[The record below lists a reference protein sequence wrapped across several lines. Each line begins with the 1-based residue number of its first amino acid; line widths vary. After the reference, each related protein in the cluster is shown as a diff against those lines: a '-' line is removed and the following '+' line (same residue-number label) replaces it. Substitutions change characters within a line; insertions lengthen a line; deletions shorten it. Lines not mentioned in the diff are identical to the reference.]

1 MKDIELLFQNIKTYS
16 ENGKPFLHKPL
27 LTIFA
32 LGQCYLEKYRMIPF
46 HEIDKRLT
54 NIFHKFYPEGLEK
67 NNTHYPFGRLE
78 NDKIWEVE
86 NSQYLSR
93 TSAGHLLKKEL
104 IEKNIHG
111 GFTENIYQTLIQ
123 DKELIMKITEQM
135 LNKFFPK
142 NQHDDIKES
151 VGLPQG
157 EITIEEMQ
165 YFKEDHQI
173 IQLLNQNEDNKNP
186 MHPNKNDFITYLNS
200 LHNLEASG
208 ANALAESQALNH
220 YFTELYQPFPVVD
233 DIFKALTSEKEVVVV
248 ISGHAGDGKSTIGLD
263 ILKHL
268 RKIPLDQPLDKAL
281 TELEEVQWTTA
292 QGSRPVFL
300 VKDMSELTAQTRL
313 DYIQQSFDSPG
324 SWLIISNTGP
334 LLNSL
339 QDYAALAG
347 DIESAILERLD
358 QVYTQGNLA
367 PNTLDQFPKPLVII
381 NMARINNTTIGAQ
394 LLTRMVHHSAWQHCT
409 GCTAEAACPLL
420 LNRRALLETGT
431 TAEDRVRWIYQRLNA
446 YEQRL
451 TMRQMV
457 AHLALSLTGGISCE
471 HAQSLVMASTDQDT
485 LANGSKA
492 LGKVVFSEGFFG
504 YREGKPWP
512 EAENLRAIALIR
524 RSIFGGPIAVDFERQ
539 FTADQDMNWIRLPDR
554 LSGLHERW
562 RSHTRDRAGV
572 LWRFAQ
578 RRLLYIFGTG
588 TDHDQARINLFL
600 DQFLQSPRLRDFDQ
614 WQRQGSFGAFDPIQQ
629 GKFCTI
635 CLRVLLEIFSGFS
648 AGQFQ
653 AEHDRLYLTLRRPD
667 QAVAQPTQL
676 VIAALSFDD
685 FELHYDSRTRQP
697 MLRFQSDKIALPLSL
712 PLLDYIQSRHA
723 GELGNEL
730 ARIHLAQL
738 EWFRAELLQL
748 TKNKNPSHIRLLQSG
763 VDGRVYL
770 HRYSLDE
777 KNQQLEIG

>member
-1 MKDIELLFQNIKTYS
+1 MKDIELLFQNIRTHS

-27 LTIFA
+27 LIVFA
-32 LGQCYLEKYRMIPF
+32 LGQCYLEKRRMISF

-78 NDKIWEVE
+78 NDKMWEVE

-93 TSAGHLLKKEL
+93 TSVGHLLKKEL

-111 GFTENIYQTLIQ
+111 GFTEEIYQTLIQ
-123 DKELIMKITEQM
+123 DKALIMNITKQL

-142 NQHDDIKES
+142 KQHDDIKES
-151 VGLPQG
+151 VGLPQD
-157 EITIEEMQ
+157 EIQ
-165 YFKEDHQI
+165 YCKENRQI
-173 IQLLNQNEDNKNP
+173 IQLLNQDSDNKKP
-186 MHPNKNDFITYLNS
+186 MHPNKNGFITYLNS

-220 YFTELYQPFPVVD
+220 YFAELYQAFPVVD
-233 DIFKALTSEKEVVVV
+233 DIFKALTSEKEAVVV

-263 ILKHL
+263 IFKHL
-268 RKIPLDQPLDKAL
+268 RKIPLDQPLHKPLA
-281 TELEEVQWTTA
+281 EFEEVEWTTP

-313 DYIQQSFDSPG
+313 NYIQHSFDSPG

-339 QDYAALAG
+339 QKYADDRHAG
-347 DIESAILERLD
+347 DVESAILERLD

-394 LLTRMVHHSAWQHCT
+394 LLTRIVHHSAWQHCT

-457 AHLALSLTGGISCE
+457 AHLALSLTGGMSCE
-471 HAQSLVMASTDQDT
+471 HAQAQLMAPTDQGA
-485 LANGSKA
+485 LENGSKA

-539 FTADQDMNWIRLPDR
+539 LTADQDLNWIRLPDS
-554 LSGLHERW
+554 LSALHTRW
-562 RSHTRDRAGV
+562 RSHTRDHAGV
-572 LWRFAQ
+572 RWRFAQ
-578 RRLLYIFGTG
+578 RRLLYIFGIG
-588 TDHDQARINLFL
+588 TDHHQARINLFL
-600 DQFLQSPRLRDFDQ
+600 DQVLQSPRLRDFDQ
-614 WQRQGSFGAFDPIQQ
+614 WQRQGGFGAFDPIQQ
-629 GKFCTI
+629 RKFCRI

-648 AGQFQ
+648 TGQFQ
-653 AEHDRLYLTLRRPD
+653 TEQDQLYLTLRRPD

-676 VIAALSFDD
+676 VIAALSFDEFD
-685 FELHYDSRTRQP
+685 LHYDSRTRQP
-697 MLRFQSDKIALPLSL
+697 MLRFQSGKIDLPLSL

-738 EWFRAELLQL
+738 EWFRAELLRL
-748 TKNKNPSHIRLLQSG
+748 TQNRNSSNIRLLQSG

-770 HRYSLDE
+770 HRYLLDE

>member
-1 MKDIELLFQNIKTYS
+1 MENSIESLILNLRTAKTKGQLNTS
-16 ENGKPFLHKPL
+16 KPL
-27 LTIFA
+27 LLLIA
-32 LGQCYLEKYRMIPF
+32 LSRCLKNEDRLELFDIY
-46 HEIDKRLT
+46 
-54 NIFHKFYPEGLEK
+54 EK
-67 NNTHYPFGRLE
+67 EANRIAKHQNTQIQYPFGRLV
-78 NDKIWEVE
+78 NDGLWEISE
-86 NSQYLSR
+86 HDLKR
-93 TSAGHLLKKEL
+93 TSSGDLLRAEL
-104 IEKNIHG
+104 NTRKIKG
-111 GFTENIYQTLIQ
+111 GFTKGIYEFLSNNKNSTRNLIEIILHKYFPNEEHIKIKNALGLDQYPIEINTEEIHDDSEIYQKIKWLDQ
-123 DKELIMKITEQM
+123 DSDK
-135 LNKFFPK
+135 K
-142 NQHDDIKES
+142 N
-151 VGLPQG
+151 L
-157 EITIEEMQ
+157 
-165 YFKEDHQI
+165 
-173 IQLLNQNEDNKNP
+173 

-233 DIFKALTSEKEVVVV
+233 DIFKALTSENEAVVV

-263 ILKHL
+263 IFKHL
-268 RKIPLDQPLDKAL
+268 HKIPLDQPLHKPLA
-281 TELEEVQWTTA
+281 EREEVEWTTP

-300 VKDMSELTAQTRL
+300 VKDMSELTAQTRQ
-313 DYIQQSFDSPG
+313 DYIQHSFDSPG

-339 QDYAALAG
+339 QKYADDRHAG

-381 NMARINNTTIGAQ
+381 NMARINNTTIGAR
-394 LLTRMVHHSAWQHCT
+394 LLTRIVQHSAWQHCT
-409 GCTAEAACPLL
+409 GCAAEAACPLL

-457 AHLALSLTGGISCE
+457 AHLALSLTGGMSCE
-471 HAQSLVMASTDQDT
+471 HAQAQLMASTDQGA
-485 LANGSKA
+485 LENGSKA

-539 FTADQDMNWIRLPDR
+539 LTADQDLNWIRLPNS
-554 LSGLHERW
+554 LSGLHAHW
-562 RSHTRDRAGV
+562 RSHTRDHVGV
-572 LWRFAQ
+572 RWRFAQ

-588 TDHDQARINLFL
+588 TDHHQARINLFL

-614 WQRQGSFGAFDPIQQ
+614 WQRQGGFGAFDPIQQ
-629 GKFCTI
+629 RKFCRI
-635 CLRVLLEIFSGFS
+635 CLRVLLEVFSGFS

-653 AEHDRLYLTLRRPD
+653 TEQDQLYLTLRRPD

-676 VIAALSFDD
+676 VIAALSFDEFD
-685 FELHYDSRTRQP
+685 LHYDSRTRQP
-697 MLRFQSDKIALPLSL
+697 MLRFQSGKIDLPLSL

-738 EWFRAELLQL
+738 EWFRAELLKVEKKDQ
-748 TKNKNPSHIRLLQSG
+748 NSPCEIQLLQTG
-763 VDGRVYL
+763 VDGRVYF
-770 HRYSLDE
+770 HRYFIDE
-777 KNQQLEIG
+777 KNKRLEK